1 MNFDEKLEK
10 ILEEK
15 CGLVRN
21 KTQKKIKYSNLKFWK
36 VIGGLDIKSLLDK
49 EQAETMRVMLKVYP
63 HLGEVREVFKTN
75 PQCGMWLEEF
85 EVAFISSD
93 ITEEVMLLVSPECN
107 LYELTGYSDIVSLLE
122 SEFIPDLV
130 KTIDENKC
138 DVMDQLPSLPS
149 SSPWDPWVSDD
160 MSKLYTSYD
169 GPYYNTSNPLYE
181 TYTSSSLLQQGTTSV
196 SCADMKKNFIVSKQ
210 DLSN

>member
-21 KTQKKIKYSNLKFWK
+21 KTQEKIKYSNLKFWK

-49 EQAETMRVMLKVYP
+49 EQAATMRVMLKIYP

-138 DVMDQLPSLPS
+138 DVMDQLSNLTS
-149 SSPWDPWVSDD
+149 SSLWGSTWDYSD
-160 MSKLYTSYD
+160 SKIYTPYD
-169 GPYYNTSNPLYE
+169 GPYITSTNPLYE
-181 TYTSSSLLQQGTTSV
+181 AITSSSLLQQGTTSV
-196 SCADMKKNFIVSKQ
+196 SYDDVKKNFIVSKQ

>member
-21 KTQKKIKYSNLKFWK
+21 KTQEKFKYSNLKFWK

-49 EQAETMRVMLKVYP
+49 EQAATMRFMLKIYP

-85 EVAFISSD
+85 EVAFISPD

-138 DVMDQLPSLPS
+138 DVVDQLSTAITS
-149 SSPWDPWVSDD
+149 SSP
-160 MSKLYTSYD
+160 LTSWNSTDGVYMYD
-169 GPYYNTSNPLYE
+169 GPYINSNNVFTGLY
-181 TYTSSSLLQQGTTSV
+181 QQGTTSV
-196 SCADMKKNFIVSKQ
+196 SYDDIKETFIVSKQ

>member
-21 KTQKKIKYSNLKFWK
+21 KTQEKIKYSNLKFWK

-49 EQAETMRVMLKVYP
+49 EQAATMRVMLKIYP

-122 SEFIPDLV
+122 NEFIRDLV

-138 DVMDQLPSLPS
+138 DVMDQLSNLTS
-149 SSPWDPWVSDD
+149 SSSWDTWDSNI
-160 MSKLYTSYD
+160 SKIYTSYD
-169 GPYYNTSNPLYE
+169 GPSITSMNPLYE
-181 TYTSSSLLQQGTTSV
+181 TFTSSSLLQQGTTSV
-196 SCADMKKNFIVSKQ
+196 SYNDVKKNFIVSKQ
-210 DLSN
+210 DFSN

>member
-21 KTQKKIKYSNLKFWK
+21 KTQEKIKYSNLKFWK

-49 EQAETMRVMLKVYP
+49 EQAETMRVMLKIYP

-85 EVAFISSD
+85 EIAFISSD

-107 LYELTGYSDIVSLLE
+107 LYELTGYSDIISLLK

-138 DVMDQLPSLPS
+138 DVMDQLSNLTS
-149 SSPWDPWVSDD
+149 SSSWDTWDRNGGI
-160 MSKLYTSYD
+160 YTSYN
-169 GPYYNTSNPLYE
+169 GPYITSTNPFHLYE
-181 TYTSSSLLQQGTTSV
+181 EITSSSLLQQGTTSV
-196 SCADMKKNFIVSKQ
+196 SYADVKKNFIISKQ

>member
-49 EQAETMRVMLKVYP
+49 EQAATMRFMLKIYP

-85 EVAFISSD
+85 EVAFISPD

-122 SEFIPDLV
+122 SEFIPNLV

-138 DVMDQLPSLPS
+138 DIMDQLSINTS
-149 SSPWDPWVSDD
+149 SSPWRSNWDGV
-160 MSKLYTSYD
+160 YTSYN
-169 GPYYNTSNPLYE
+169 GPLYSRTQNNYE
-181 TYTSSSLLQQGTTSV
+181 FITTTTRNNL
-196 SCADMKKNFIVSKQ
+196 C
-210 DLSN
+210 

>member
-21 KTQKKIKYSNLKFWK
+21 KTQEKFKYSNLKFWK

-49 EQAETMRVMLKVYP
+49 EQAATMRFMLKIYP

-85 EVAFISSD
+85 EVAFISPD

-138 DVMDQLPSLPS
+138 DVIDQLSINTS
-149 SSPWDPWVSDD
+149 SSPWRSNWGEV
-160 MSKLYTSYD
+160 YTYN
-169 GPYYNTSNPLYE
+169 GPYSTSDILYE
-181 TYTSSSLLQQGTTSV
+181 TSTCSSLLQPLQQGTTSV
-196 SCADMKKNFIVSKQ
+196 SYADVKKNFIVSKQ

>member
-21 KTQKKIKYSNLKFWK
+21 KTQEKIKYSNLKFWK

-49 EQAETMRVMLKVYP
+49 EQAATMRVMLKIYP

-75 PQCGMWLEEF
+75 PQSGMWLEEF

-138 DVMDQLPSLPS
+138 DVMDQLSTTITS
-149 SSPWDPWVSDD
+149 SSPLTSWDSTGGIY
-160 MSKLYTSYD
+160 MYD
-169 GPYYNTSNPLYE
+169 GPSYTNSNSIFTGLY
-181 TYTSSSLLQQGTTSV
+181 QQGTTSV
-196 SCADMKKNFIVSKQ
+196 SYDDVKKNFIVSKQ